1 MTADSRSS
9 SASFD
14 QRQLQRFSRNWA
26 LFLDVDGTL
35 LDFAERPEAVVVP
48 ARLSEILQRIL
59 RFNGGALALVSGRQL
74 ADIDKL
80 FGPVR
85 YPAAGQH
92 GVERRNALGKTIT
105 VEGVAHRIHAAA
117 SELRAQAGQLQGV
130 CVEHKGLTLAVHY
143 RLAPELR
150 DGLAEAMRSLLDRL
164 GDEFTLI
171 EGKMV
176 LEIKPS
182 GKDKGVA
189 IAEFMREPPF
199 AGRLPVF
206 VGDDATDEDGFT
218 VVNALSGVSVKVGAG
233 KSVARWRITDA
244 ESVRTWLANY
254 AEYLARPPSRGADLS
269 R

>member
-1 MTADSRSS
+1 MTADRVSS
-9 SASFD
+9 TGSYD
-14 QRQLQRFSRNWA
+14 QRRLHRFSRNWA

-59 RFNGGALALVSGRQL
+59 RFSGGTLALVSGRQL

-92 GVERRNALGKTIT
+92 GVERRNALGNTTT

-143 RLAPELR
+143 RLAPHLR
-150 DGLAEAMRSLLDRL
+150 DWVADATRSVLTGL

-176 LEIKPS
+176 FEIKPS

-189 IAEFMREPPF
+189 ISEFMHEAPF

-206 VGDDATDEDGFT
+206 VGDDATDEDGFA

-233 KSVARWRITDA
+233 ESVARWRMADA
-244 ESVRTWLANY
+244 ESVRTWLADY
-254 AEYLARPPSRGADLS
+254 AEYLARPASQEAV
-269 R
+269 